1 MGAVLSVRLQTDPPG
16 VIHAPA
22 RPNAGIVIHVGASV
36 HIACERGGRR
46 YRGLSVHGDV
56 DIIPP
61 GVSSRWEM
69 KERDTALIIG
79 LPPELLRRAAEQA
92 DLPSKRLDIVNRF
105 QIRDPQIEHLGWA
118 IKAELEAGY
127 PNGPLYLDSLGV
139 ALAIHVMNRHSSRSG
154 PPSRIRGGF
163 SGHKLKRVVAFIEDH
178 TGDDLSL
185 AAIAAVA
192 GLSESHCKAAFRKSV
207 GQPLHRYVVERRIE
221 RARALL
227 SEGER
232 SVSQVAAET
241 GFAHASHLARHMKRL
256 LGVSPS
262 EAAENHPNVRDA
274 YAPGETQSRK
284 SNKGAA

>member
-1 MGAVLSVRLQTDPPG
+1 MAGLSVRLQTDPPG
-16 VIHAPA
+16 VIDAPA

-36 HIACERGGRR
+36 QIVCERGGRK
-46 YRGLSVHGDV
+46 YRGLAVHGDV

-61 GVSSRWEM
+61 GVPSRWEM
-69 KERDTALIIG
+69 KQRDTALIIG
-79 LPPELLRRAAEQA
+79 LPPELLRSVAEQA
-92 DLPSKRLDIVNRF
+92 GLPANRLEIVNRF

-118 IKAELEAGY
+118 LKAELEAGY
-127 PNGPLYLDSLGV
+127 PNGRLYLDSLGV
-139 ALAIHVMNRHSSRSG
+139 ALAMHVVNRHSSKSG
-154 PPSRIRGGF
+154 AVARIQGGL
-163 SGHKLKRVVAFIEDH
+163 SGHKLKLVVAYIEDH

-185 AAIAAVA
+185 AAIAEVA

-207 GQPLHRYVVERRIE
+207 GQPIHRYVVERRIE

-227 SEGER
+227 GEGGR

-262 EAAENHPNVRDA
+262 EAAENHPILRDA
-274 YAPGETQSRK
+274 PEPGLPQSRK
-284 SNKGAA
+284 TRKGIA